1 MGHANTTTR
10 VNRVAM
16 LHDLMVELF
25 RVELE
30 LEDDHKPSAS
40 LEQLQVKRSKLQSA
54 LSRLGA

>member
-1 MGHANTTTR
+1 MSHAKTTTR

-16 LHDLMVELF
+16 LHDLMVELG
-25 RVELE
+25 RVELQM
-30 LEDDHKPSAS
+30 EDNHKPSAS